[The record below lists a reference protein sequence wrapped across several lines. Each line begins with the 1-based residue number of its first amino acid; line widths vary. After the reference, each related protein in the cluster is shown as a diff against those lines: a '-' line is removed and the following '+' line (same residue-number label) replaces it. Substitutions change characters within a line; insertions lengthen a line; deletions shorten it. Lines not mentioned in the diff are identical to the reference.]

1 MFYVRNITSSFI
13 KQISLILAQMFP
25 IIFLCFALNTKVP
38 TSKVK
43 VTLIGQMSIYDNM
56 IVFRVRSITSSF
68 IKRISFSLAQ
78 MSPII
83 KRCGTLNTQVIT
95 SKIKVTLIVQMS
107 IYDNM
112 SITSSCIKRILINL
126 AHMLPII

>member
-1 MFYVRNITSSFI
+1 MFCVRNITSSFI
-13 KQISLILAQMFP
+13 KQISSNLAQMFP
-25 IIFLCFALNTKVP
+25 IICLFVALNTQVP
-38 TSKVK
+38 TPNFK
-43 VTLIGQMSIYDNM
+43 VTLIGQLSIYDNM

-83 KRCGTLNTQVIT
+83 KRCVTLNTQVIT
-95 SKIKVTLIVQMS
+95 SKTKVTLIGQMS

-112 SITSSCIKRILINL
+112 IQFFVSK
-126 AHMLPII
+126 A